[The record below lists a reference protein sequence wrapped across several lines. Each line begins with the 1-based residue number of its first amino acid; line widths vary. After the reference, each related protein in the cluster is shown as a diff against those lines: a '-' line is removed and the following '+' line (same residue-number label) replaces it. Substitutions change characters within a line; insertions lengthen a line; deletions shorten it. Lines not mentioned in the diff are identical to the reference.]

1 MAGYRVI
8 SADSHIVEPTD
19 LWTSR
24 IEPEFRDTAPRI
36 VRDEDGGD
44 YWRCEGKNLLG
55 VAFAGAQAG
64 TRFEEPEKLTINDTF
79 ENVRPGGYIPEEH
92 LKDMDI
98 EDIDVSILYPSVGL
112 VLYSISDSQLLSA
125 LFRTYN
131 NWLADFCSADTK
143 RLKGIAMINLD
154 NVRVGIGEIERCRK
168 MGFAGVMITSYP
180 IESRRYYS
188 PEYEPLWAAA
198 NDMEV
203 PLSLHAATNRGG
215 VASMGIAIPGDHDG
229 GANAGQCNFDHY
241 VRVDL
246 TDMIFNGVFERYPKL
261 QIGCVEQQLSWAP
274 HFLDRIDY
282 NYTQRARG
290 MVSYRFKNDT
300 LPSDFFHRN
309 VFMGFQD
316 DGLGIKLRDIIG
328 VDTLQWGSDYP
339 HQESTFPR
347 SREVLE
353 EILADCTEEEKAKIA
368 GGNAAR
374 VYKL

>member
-154 NVRVGIGEIERCRK
+154 NVRVGIGEIERLQ
-168 MGFAGVMITSYP
+168 
-180 IESRRYYS
+180 E
-188 PEYEPLWAAA
+188 
-198 NDMEV
+198 
-203 PLSLHAATNRGG
+203 
-215 VASMGIAIPGDHDG
+215 
-229 GANAGQCNFDHY
+229 
-241 VRVDL
+241 
-246 TDMIFNGVFERYPKL
+246 NGVRWSHDH
-261 QIGCVEQQLSWAP
+261 QLS
-274 HFLDRIDY
+274 D
-282 NYTQRARG
+282 
-290 MVSYRFKNDT
+290 
-300 LPSDFFHRN
+300 
-309 VFMGFQD
+309 
-316 DGLGIKLRDIIG
+316 
-328 VDTLQWGSDYP
+328 
-339 HQESTFPR
+339 
-347 SREVLE
+347 
-353 EILADCTEEEKAKIA
+353 
-368 GGNAAR
+368 
-374 VYKL
+374 